1 MYKTISELAS
11 ALTDAQLEML
21 LLLNS
26 GYELVTN
33 EGANYRSWLD
43 IEKQEVKYA
52 VRNATGD
59 ILLSNDL
66 IQMGEESI
74 SYLYRYKIS
83 KKGKDVLEQ
92 IALRKTYRLRTAINS
107 IQHKGIDGIS
117 YR

>member
-11 ALTDAQLEML
+11 VLTDAQLEML

-59 ILLSNDL
+59 ILLSNAL
-66 IQMGEESI
+66 IVMGEESV
-74 SYLYRYKIS
+74 SSLFRYKIS
-83 KKGKDVLEQ
+83 KKGKDVLEN
-92 IALRKTYRLRTAINS
+92 IAWKKPTRLTSTCRS
-107 IQHKGIDGIS
+107 IQRKGIDGVD
-117 YR
+117 YN